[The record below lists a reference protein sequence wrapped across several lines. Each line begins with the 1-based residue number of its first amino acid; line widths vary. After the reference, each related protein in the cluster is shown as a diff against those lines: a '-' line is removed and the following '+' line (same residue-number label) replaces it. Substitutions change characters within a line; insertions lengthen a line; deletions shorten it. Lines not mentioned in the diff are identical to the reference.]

1 MKISKSDIAKHI
13 FMILG
18 ITVILSLCILSP
30 FLPGKYDVLAL
41 PISLMV
47 QSFGATGLLL
57 SIVGLLWLAIPKQYS
72 VFAILSLYLST
83 FIILVLALFA
93 FLSAG
98 RSLGIL
104 LLVIWAVVFL
114 YLKTKLKQLK
124 STNQTKFNFLPFYL
138 ILLPI
143 FILIIQ
149 LVLAK
154 PITQW
159 SRNSA
164 IANANQYISDLKD
177 FHTKYG
183 YYPQSIQA
191 MHMDYLPLIAGIEK
205 YNYLQH
211 GDSYNISFEQPRFL
225 FDIFGTREWVVYN
238 PNDEHKAYSHTSWF
252 LLFSPGQFEQSQG
265 WYASGNTDHL
275 NWKYFLFD

>member
-1 MKISKSDIAKHI
+1 MKIAKSDIAKHLAI
-13 FMILG
+13 ILG
-18 ITVILSLCILSP
+18 ITAILSLCILSP
-30 FLPGKYDVLAL
+30 FLPGTYDVLAL

-57 SIVGLLWLAIPKQYS
+57 SIVGLLWLAIPKKHF
-72 VFAILSLYLST
+72 VFALVSLYLST

-98 RSLGIL
+98 RSSGIIL
-104 LLVIWAVVFL
+104 LLIWAVVFL
-114 YLKTKLKQLK
+114 YLRTKLNQLK
-124 STNQTKFNFLPFYL
+124 STSQTKFNFLPIYL

-154 PITQW
+154 PLTQW
-159 SRNSA
+159 SRNRA
-164 IANANQYISDLKD
+164 IANANEYISDVKD

-183 YYPQSIQA
+183 HYPQSIQA
-191 MHMDYLPLIAGIEK
+191 MHKDYLPLIAGIEK
-205 YNYLQH
+205 YHYLQY

-225 FDIFGTREWVVYN
+225 FDVFGTREWVVYN
-238 PNDEHKAYSHTSWF
+238 PKDEQRAYSHTSWF
-252 LLFSPGQFEQSQG
+252 LLFSPGQFERSQG
-265 WYASGNTDHL
+265 WYASGITEHSQ
-275 NWKYFLFD
+275 WKYFLFD